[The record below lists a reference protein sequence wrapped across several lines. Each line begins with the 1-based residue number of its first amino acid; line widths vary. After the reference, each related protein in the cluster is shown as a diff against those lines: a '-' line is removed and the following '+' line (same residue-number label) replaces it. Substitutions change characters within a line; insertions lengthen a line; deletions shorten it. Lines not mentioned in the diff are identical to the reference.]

1 MADIDFD
8 ELDRAVSSLMNEATQ
23 GDESSDDSS
32 SALDVSEQQATTDVN
47 KSSNSSVQ
55 PASISSTT
63 KRFSGRF
70 MDVVPP
76 SSVRHSQPS
85 RVASRVGAKIEPL
98 PSPDEPQASESS
110 TDDSP
115 NSTISDNNLEHQL
128 IDQAENSEVSQSN
141 QSEPEVDG
149 NDDESTKP
157 VSTDPIAP
165 LESPFL
171 SGATVNKRP
180 LGAPGAVSEQVSH
193 PEPEEPVPAEDSWGS
208 VDSNDQLVPET
219 FVPEYGKEV
228 MALESQELATG
239 ELVVDN
245 QPVSPDE
252 PIVDTSEPTDI
263 AVDPLPT
270 TDTDPNVIDN
280 ETPASSS
287 SVSVPEQVGV
297 PAGGDIPQQWAPVD
311 DSAEP
316 APMFDAVADQ
326 AQQLSPVKKK
336 SGWSVFLIII
346 AFLLIGIGGGVAVY
360 YFLLQ

>member
-55 PASISSTT
+55 PASVSSTT

-180 LGAPGAVSEQVSH
+180 LGAPGAVSEQVSN
-193 PEPEEPVPAEDSWGS
+193 PELKEPAPAGDPWGS
-208 VDSNDQLVPET
+208 VNSNDQLVPEAL
-219 FVPEYGKEV
+219 VPEYSKEV

-239 ELVVDN
+239 ELVAD
-245 QPVSPDE
+245 QPVSPDKPLME
-252 PIVDTSEPTDI
+252 TNESNDM
-263 AVDPLPT
+263 AVADSLST
-270 TDTDPNVIDN
+270 TDLGAMDS
-280 ETPASSS
+280 ETPPTSPL
-287 SVSVPEQVGV
+287 VSVPERVEV